1 MDQGAPLS
9 PGFYGKLPARGDF
22 VSRRLDEAFRSA
34 FDGWLERSIA
44 TSKRQLGSGWLPTYL
59 RSPIW
64 RFVLGPNLCGEPPVA
79 GVMIPSVD
87 RVGRYFPF
95 IVAAQLPGCLSPGT
109 LFHGAR
115 GWFDRAEALVLT
127 SLDDL
132 FDLDAFDRA
141 VAGLG
146 LPAYARTGSGAQPQA
161 MRLDLSEGGD
171 LSATYAHILDR
182 VLMGSDMRFSLWWT
196 VGSEKVRASV
206 LLGQGMPAPTNFAAL
221 LDGNWDEWGWERPSG
236 TASVDDLPLLMLKNV
251 ATLPFA
257 ARTHPGTRRKRNE
270 DAMLTRADLGLWAVA
285 DGVGGHHEAQF
296 ASRTVV
302 DRLEQ
307 LLPPLSFRT
316 TVDDV
321 TGLLGEAHGL
331 LHERAELIGESAII
345 ASTVA
350 VLLVYGGHFAALW
363 SGDSRVYRLRQGV
376 LEQLT
381 RDHAAGRGGMVI
393 HAIGVGD
400 APVVET
406 VHGPL
411 VPGDRFLLCSDGI
424 TKVLDDADLQRALA
438 GDDPGR
444 VVESLIQDCLVAGA
458 ADNITA
464 VIVDAAPT

>member
-1 MDQGAPLS
+1 MDQLSPPS
-9 PGFYGKLPARGDF
+9 PGFFGKLPARGDF

-34 FDGWLERSIA
+34 FDTWLQRSVA
-44 TSKRQLGSGWLPTYL
+44 TSKRQLGPGWLPTYL

-64 RFVLGPNLCGEPPVA
+64 RFVLGPNLCGEAPA
-79 GVMIPSVD
+79 LGVMIPSVD

-95 IVAAQLPGCLSPGT
+95 IIAAQLPGCLSPGT

-115 GWFDRAEALVLT
+115 AWFDRAEALILT
-127 SLDDL
+127 SLDDV

-141 VAGLG
+141 VSALG
-146 LPAYARTGSGAQPQA
+146 VPAYARTGGPAQPQA
-161 MRLDLSEGGD
+161 LRLDLSAGGD
-171 LSATYAHILDR
+171 LTATYAHILDR
-182 VLMGSDMRFSLWWT
+182 VLMGSDVRFSLWWT

-236 TASVDDLPLLMLKNV
+236 TASVDDLPLLMLKPV
-251 ATLPFA
+251 STLPFA

-270 DAMLTRADLGLWAVA
+270 DAMLARSDLGLWAVA

-296 ASRTVV
+296 ASQTVV

-316 TVDDV
+316 TVEDV
-321 TGLLGEAHGL
+321 IGLLGDAHAAL
-331 LHERAELIGESAII
+331 RQRAELIGESAII
-345 ASTVA
+345 ASTVV

-363 SGDSRVYRLRQGV
+363 SGDSRIYRLREGV

-381 RDHAAGRGGMVI
+381 RDHAAEQTGMVI

-400 APVVET
+400 EPVVET

-424 TKVLDDADLQRALA
+424 TKVLDAADLQRTLA
-438 GDDPGR
+438 GSNPGR
-444 VVESLIQDCLVAGA
+444 VVESLMQDCLVAGA
-458 ADNITA
+458 TDNITA
-464 VIVDAAPT
+464 VVVHAAPL